1 MCIRDSSGVMP
12 LLSTWALAT
21 ALTKARDWY
30 ARGISI
36 AVNMAVSDLSDTTF
50 PDRVRAAVEAAGVPP
65 AVLHLEVTESGVMSE
80 PERILTSLERLRGIG
95 VQLAIDDFGTG
106 SSSLSYLHRL
116 PIQFCKIDRSFIRRL
131 TSQASSVAIVRATIE
146 LAHAL
151 ELRVIAEGV
160 EDAET
165 LEVLGGMGCDLAQGY
180 YISEPIPD
188 HATEA
193 WMAGSSWM
201 DVRA

>member
-1 MCIRDSSGVMP
+1 VP
-12 LLSTWALAT
+12 L
-21 ALTKARDWY
+21 ARLGL
-30 ARGISI
+30 R
-36 AVNMAVSDLSDTTF
+36 LCE
-50 PDRVRAAVEAAGVPP
+50 RAIGF
-65 AVLHLEVTESGVMSE
+65 LL
-80 PERILTSLERLRGIG
+80 RL
-95 VQLAIDDFGTG
+95 
-106 SSSLSYLHRL
+106 
-116 PIQFCKIDRSFIRRL
+116 
-131 TSQASSVAIVRATIE
+131 TIE

-201 DVRA
+201 GVRA